1 MLKTLKVL
9 HTPDLLHTLASMGH
23 GDEIALVDSN
33 FPAVSMGRRVVRLD
47 GATLA
52 DALEACLQLMPLDN
66 FVDEPAFRMQQ
77 VHAPDEIPEV
87 QQTCQQIIDRAEGK
101 HVALKGIPR
110 QAFYERAQQ
119 AFAILITGEQRPYG
133 CILLKKGVVFPAS
146 VGEVSPTGAGQA
158 HAPDRAAVA
167 SGDGFEPQSVGV
179 GQVTRN
185 GR

>member
-9 HTPDLLHTLASMGH
+9 HTPDLLYTLASMGH

-52 DALEACLQLMPLDN
+52 DALEACMQLMPLDN
-66 FVDEPAFRMQQ
+66 FVAEPALRMQQ

-87 QQTCQQIIDRAEGK
+87 QRTCQEIIDQAEGK
-101 HVALKGIPR
+101 HVPLTGIPR
-110 QAFYERAQQ
+110 EDFYQRAQQ
-119 AFAILITGEQRPYG
+119 AYAVLITGEQRPYG

-146 VGEVSPTGAGQA
+146 VGVVSPMGNGLA
-158 HAPDRAAVA
+158 HAAAPA
-167 SGDGFEPQSVGV
+167 GSFSSSGDDAPVGSRGRV
-179 GQVTRN
+179 HRN